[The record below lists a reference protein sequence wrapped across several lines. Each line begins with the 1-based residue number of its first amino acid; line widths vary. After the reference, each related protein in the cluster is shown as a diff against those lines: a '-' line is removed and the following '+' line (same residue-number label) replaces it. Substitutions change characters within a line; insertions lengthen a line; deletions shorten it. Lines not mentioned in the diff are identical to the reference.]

1 MKNTKAHI
9 LDTALVLFNTQGLSK
24 VTLRT
29 IANEMG
35 ISQGNLCYHFKK
47 RDTIIEALYFQLVST
62 IDENMSKSLSKP
74 LGLSTLFSTSTVVME
89 SFYDY
94 RFIMLDFVQLMR
106 ENKTIKTHYL
116 ELSKLREVQFLKLF
130 TTLVSTNIMQKE
142 VLPNDYLFLYKRIQI
157 LGDFWISSAETT
169 TKKLNKKIVQEYATL
184 INQCIY
190 PYLTE
195 DGKKEYINITKPNV
209 IHSAK

>member
-47 RDTIIEALYFQLVST
+47 RDTIIEALYFKLVSRM
-62 IDENMSKSLSKP
+62 DENMAKNETNP
-74 LGLSTLFSTSTVVME
+74 IGLDSLFSTSTAIME

-106 ENKTIKTHYL
+106 ENETIKTHYL
-116 ELSKLREVQFLKLF
+116 ELSKLREDQFLMLF
-130 TTLVSTNIMQKE
+130 SILIDQKTLQKE
-142 VLPNDYLFLYKRIQI
+142 ELPNDYLFLYKRIQI
-157 LGDFWISSAETT
+157 LGDFWLSSAETT
-169 TKKLNKKIVQEYATL
+169 TKKLNKKMVQDYSTI
-184 INQCIY
+184 INQSIF

-195 DGKKEYINITKPNV
+195 MGKKEYLKLSPFE
-209 IHSAK
+209 KQ